1 MGTVLTIVIIV
12 VVVLAAAALLVV
24 YQRRRSG
31 ALQSRF
37 GPEYERTLEES
48 GDRRSA
54 ERELREREKRV
65 SGLDLRPLSRESA
78 ETYRSEWADVQRS
91 FVDRPAGAVADAD
104 QLVLRMMRECGYP
117 VDEFDQRV
125 NDISVDHPGVA
136 THYRD
141 AHRVAVAQ
149 TRGEASTEDLRQAVT
164 SYRQLVEA
172 LLDDS
177 DHARVDRSTPDSRP
191 TNAKEQA

>member
-12 VVVLAAAALLVV
+12 VVVLAAAALFVL

-31 ALQSRF
+31 ELQQRF
-37 GPEYERTLEES
+37 GPEYERTVEES

-54 ERELREREKRV
+54 ERELRGRERRV
-65 SGLDLRPLSRESA
+65 SHLDISPLSRESA
-78 ETYRSEWADVQRS
+78 ESYRAEWAEVQRS

-104 QLVLRMMRECGYP
+104 HLVLRMMREAGYP

-125 NDISVDHPGVA
+125 NDISVDHPEVA
-136 THYRD
+136 AHYRD

-149 TRGEASTEDLRQAVT
+149 ERGEADTEDLRQAVT
-164 SYRQLVEA
+164 AYRQLVDA
-172 LLDDS
+172 LLADS
-177 DHARVDRSTPDSRP
+177 DANRTYDDRP